1 MDRLGKREIARLG
14 KRVFVFGGSSIG
26 GWDQYL
32 VKEWI
37 VEGEWTDR
45 PELLDDVAMGSIM
58 DEAFRQIG
66 RVEEFLGLN
75 TGGE

>member
-14 KRVFVFGGSSIG
+14 KRVFVFGGSAIG
-26 GWDQYL
+26 GWDQWL

-45 PELLDDVAMGSIM
+45 PELLDDATMRAIM
-58 DEAFRQIG
+58 NEAFEQIG